1 MIYLKKSKL
10 LNKIKYWIYGLTL
23 TYSFLF
29 FSIYSILGLK
39 FEGSENNSNYI
50 YGYAILSLISCVLG
64 LYSLLKQK
72 FISRINL
79 MFLTLPLI
87 ITMIYLIENPKND
100 FAFRTYLTF
109 ISIVFPVILMGLD
122 LAKSQSIDR
131 LYRVL
136 FFVFIIVTLGSIRLI
151 PELISTTLWKLGG
164 VFAGGNTQALSYV
177 ISFVYMVG
185 LITFIDSI
193 KTKKS
198 WYFKLTILVSLMVLF
213 FTAILASGRGAFL
226 VILISSV
233 IFILREYKKKSLLKF
248 IPIIVSIYFMYYFL
262 VYSLGERFEDS
273 IGRIFAYINSSGIDM
288 SGTSNRDLFYMQAL
302 DLFYENMFFGTG
314 IFKLMQSI
322 GYSHN
327 IFLDIL
333 LQGGFFFMM
342 LFIFFIYSFFKKLKK
357 ILKHDSKN
365 NLILIFVIYSFILLL
380 FTSIYLNESFF
391 WFSMAYVFSYS
402 FRPQMINGDIE
413 MSKSST

>member
-1 MIYLKKSKL
+1 
-10 LNKIKYWIYGLTL
+10 
-23 TYSFLF
+23 
-29 FSIYSILGLK
+29 
-39 FEGSENNSNYI
+39 
-50 YGYAILSLISCVLG
+50 
-64 LYSLLKQK
+64 
-72 FISRINL
+72 